1 MQTPSTIAESVSRW
15 TALGITFDKPLA
27 QAISLYEMVKYLELE
42 HQPIV
47 SLDGLTAK
55 NAEDRI
61 NDLARQ
67 LAVSAAHSGGPR
79 SPLQAAKAKYVEA
92 SARAVNQL
100 AIQAIPDAVEQLTPG
115 FVEHA
120 DAYVGA
126 VARLPEELT
135 SDTLVA
141 AGAGAVEALG
151 VAQQEAA
158 HLREIDTWIASTAFL
173 SGTAP
178 TEVVLRLLRPTS
190 ALELVKLDAAREKPA
205 NPMVRDLNPVW
216 LAAAR
221 LGVEFSIN
229 TPREAVE
236 LRRSLQ
242 AVPERSLSRAG

>member
-15 TALGITFDKPLA
+15 TALGITFDKPLT
-27 QAISLYEMVKYLELE
+27 QAIELYETLRYIELE

-61 NDLARQ
+61 HDLARQ

-79 SPLQAAKAKYVEA
+79 SPLQEAKAKYVEA
-92 SARAVNQL
+92 SARAVNRL
-100 AIQAIPDAVEQLTPG
+100 AVQAIPDAVDQLTPG
-115 FVEHA
+115 FIEHA
-120 DAYVGA
+120 DAYADA
-126 VARLPEELT
+126 VRRLPEELT
-135 SDTLVA
+135 SDSLVS

-151 VAQQEAA
+151 IAQQEAA
-158 HLREIDTWIASTAFL
+158 HLRTIDGWIANTAFL

-178 TEVVLRLLRPTS
+178 TEVVLRLVRPDS

-221 LGVEFSIN
+221 LGVRFGIN

-242 AVPERSLSRAG
+242 SVPERSLTRAG